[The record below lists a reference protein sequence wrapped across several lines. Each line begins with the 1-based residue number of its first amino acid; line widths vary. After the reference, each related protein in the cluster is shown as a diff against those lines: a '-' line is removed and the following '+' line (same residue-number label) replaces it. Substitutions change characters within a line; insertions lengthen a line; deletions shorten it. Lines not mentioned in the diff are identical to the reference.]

1 MDPTR
6 TRPRHRKVDGHDRD
20 TMTVLLPFVVN
31 AGLNFVLGLMI
42 AFFLGPAEFGRYAI
56 GAAIVVLVNTAML
69 DWIKLSAVRFYSLKT
84 RETQPEI
91 RATLDC
97 LIAGISISLCALL
110 LAAVAAG
117 IDFRMPAMM
126 LAASVLAG
134 IGAGLFDYHGAI
146 ARARFLDAAYARLV
160 IVKNLL
166 ALILMV
172 GGAWLT
178 RDPTVVLLGGLLS
191 AAVALVSVRKT
202 LADAPLSFSA
212 ARRDLAWTFAKYA
225 LPLVAGNAIY
235 SLIPLLNRSLLAG
248 AHGFAEAG
256 HFSLASDMG
265 LRLFG
270 TLGATLEIVL
280 LRAVIRLDET
290 RGRRA
295 AQKRIAANIVIVLAV
310 ALPAVVGFWLILPAF
325 DRMLVPPSFQG
336 RFSAYMA
343 LLLPGFAAITIFQ
356 AALYPVFLIEKR
368 TLVTTLAAVIGL
380 CVNLAI
386 VAAFAT
392 SGPMVYGVAQ
402 TAAFLAVLAITA
414 VMALRSLPVLP
425 PLRDCGAIL
434 LAVAAMAAAIWPLR
448 DRFDPALE
456 LVLQVVAGA
465 LAYGAIVVICDVAR
479 CRTLALLWWAGRRGR
494 RA

>member
-1 MDPTR
+1 
-6 TRPRHRKVDGHDRD
+6 
-20 TMTVLLPFVVN
+20 MTVLLPFVVN
-31 AGLNFVLGLMI
+31 AGLNFVLGLLI

-56 GAAIVVLVNTAML
+56 GAAIIVLVNTALL
-69 DWIKLSAVRFYSLKT
+69 DWIRLSAVRFYSLRA

-91 RATLDC
+91 RATLD
-97 LIAGISISLCALL
+97 LLVAGVSMTLCALL
-110 LAAVAAG
+110 VAAIVAG

-134 IGAGLFDYHGAI
+134 LGAGLFDYHGAI

-166 ALILMV
+166 ALVLMV

-178 RDPTVVLLGGLLS
+178 RDPTVVLFGGLLS
-191 AAVALVSVRKT
+191 AAVALVSVRRV
-202 LADAPLSFSA
+202 LADAPLSLSA
-212 ARRDLAWTFAKYA
+212 ARGSVAWIFAKYA
-225 LPLVAGNAIY
+225 LPIVAGNAIY
-235 SLIPLLNRSLLAG
+235 SLIPLLNRSLMAG

-256 HFSLASDMG
+256 YFSLASDMG

-270 TLGATLEIVL
+270 TLGTTLEIVL
-280 LRAVIRLDET
+280 LRQVIRLDET

-310 ALPAVVGFWLILPAF
+310 ALPAAVGFALTLPAF

-343 LLLPGFAAITIFQ
+343 PLLPGFVAIAIFQ
-356 AALYPVFLIEKR
+356 AGLYPAFLIEKR
-368 TLVTTLAAVIGL
+368 TLVTTLAAVVGL
-380 CVNLAI
+380 CANVAI
-386 VAAFAT
+386 VAAFAA
-392 SGPMVYGVAQ
+392 SSPIVYAAAQ
-402 TAAFLAVLAITA
+402 TAAFLVVLAITA
-414 VMALRSLPVLP
+414 TAALRILPVLP
-425 PLRDCGAIL
+425 SLRDCGAIL

-448 DRFDPALE
+448 DRFSAVPE
-456 LVLQVVAGA
+456 LALQVVLGA
-465 LAYGAIVVICDVAR
+465 LVYGAVILACDVAR
-479 CRTLALLWWAGRRGR
+479 WRTLLLLWWAARRSR

>member
-1 MDPTR
+1 
-6 TRPRHRKVDGHDRD
+6 
-20 TMTVLLPFVVN
+20 MTVLLPFVVN
-31 AGLNFVLGLMI
+31 AGLNFVLGLLI

-56 GAAIVVLVNTAML
+56 GAAIIVLVNTALL
-69 DWIKLSAVRFYSLKT
+69 DWIRLSAVRFYSLAT

-91 RATLDC
+91 RATLDL
-97 LIAGISISLCALL
+97 LIAGVSMTLCALL
-110 LAAVAAG
+110 LAAVVAG

-134 IGAGLFDYHGAI
+134 IGAGLFDYHGAV

-191 AAVALVSVRKT
+191 AAVALVSVRRT
-202 LADAPLSFSA
+202 LADAPLSVSA
-212 ARRDLAWTFAKYA
+212 ARRDIAWTFAKYA

-235 SLIPLLNRSLLAG
+235 SLIPLLNRSLVAG

-256 HFSLASDMG
+256 YFSLASDMG

-280 LRAVIRLDET
+280 LRQVIRLDET

-310 ALPAVVGFWLILPAF
+310 ALPAAVGFALVLPAF
-325 DRMLVPPSFQG
+325 DRILVPPSFQG

-343 LLLPGFAAITIFQ
+343 PLLPGFVAIAIFQ
-356 AALYPVFLIEKR
+356 AGLYPAFLIEKR
-368 TLVTTLAAVIGL
+368 TLVATLAALIGFG
-380 CVNLAI
+380 VNIAV
-386 VAAFAT
+386 VAALSA
-392 SGPMVYGVAQ
+392 SGALVYAGAQ
-402 TAAFLAVLAITA
+402 SAAFLSVLAITA
-414 VMALRSLPVLP
+414 VAALRTLPVLP
-425 PLRDCGAIL
+425 PPRDCGAIL

-448 DRFDPALE
+448 DRFAAVPE
-456 LVLQVVAGA
+456 LLLQVVLGG
-465 LAYGAIVVICDVAR
+465 LVYGAVILICDVAR
-479 CRTLALLWWAGRRGR
+479 WRTLLQLWWVARRGR
-494 RA
+494 QR

>member
-1 MDPTR
+1 
-6 TRPRHRKVDGHDRD
+6 
-20 TMTVLLPFVVN
+20 MTVLLPFVLN
-31 AGLNFVLGLMI
+31 AGLNFVLGLLI

-56 GAAIVVLVNTAML
+56 GAAIIVLVNTALL
-69 DWIKLSAVRFYSLKT
+69 DWIRLSAVRFYSLRA

-91 RATLDC
+91 RATLDL
-97 LIAGISISLCALL
+97 LIAGVSMTLCALL
-110 LAAVAAG
+110 LAAVVAG

-166 ALILMV
+166 ALVLMV

-191 AAVALVSVRKT
+191 AAVALVSVRRV
-202 LADAPLSFSA
+202 LVDAPLSVSA
-212 ARRDLAWTFAKYA
+212 ARREVAWTFAKYA

-235 SLIPLLNRSLLAG
+235 SLIPLLNRSLMAG

-256 HFSLASDMG
+256 YFSLASDMG

-280 LRAVIRLDET
+280 LRQVIRLDET

-310 ALPAVVGFWLILPAF
+310 ALPAAVGFALALPAF
-325 DRMLVPPSFQG
+325 DRLLVPPSFQG
-336 RFSAYMA
+336 QFSAYMA
-343 LLLPGFAAITIFQ
+343 PLLPGFVAISIFQ
-356 AALYPVFLIEKR
+356 AGLYPAFLIEKR
-368 TLVTTLAAVIGL
+368 TLVATLAAVVGL
-380 CVNLAI
+380 CTNVAI
-386 VAAFAT
+386 VVAFAA
-392 SGPMVYGVAQ
+392 SSPIVYAAAQ
-402 TAAFLAVLAITA
+402 TSAFLVVLVITA
-414 VMALRSLPVLP
+414 AAALRLLPVLP
-425 PLRDCGAIL
+425 PWRDCGAVL

-448 DRFDPALE
+448 DRFAAVPELALQI
-456 LVLQVVAGA
+456 VLGA
-465 LAYGAIVVICDVAR
+465 LVYGAVILACDVAR
-479 CRTLALLWWAGRRGR
+479 WRTLLLLWWAARRSR
-494 RA
+494 RP

>member
-1 MDPTR
+1 
-6 TRPRHRKVDGHDRD
+6 
-20 TMTVLLPFVVN
+20 MTVLLPFVVN
-31 AGLNFVLGLMI
+31 AGLNFVLGLLI

-56 GAAIVVLVNTAML
+56 GAAIIVLVNTAML
-69 DWIKLSAVRFYSLKT
+69 DWIRLSAVRFYSSSA

-91 RATLDC
+91 RATLD
-97 LIAGISISLCALL
+97 LLVAGVSMTLSALL
-110 LAAVAAG
+110 LAAIVAG
-117 IDFRMPAMM
+117 VDFRMPATM

-160 IVKNLL
+160 IVKNVL

-191 AAVALVSVRKT
+191 AAVALVSVRRT
-202 LADAPLSFSA
+202 LVDAPLSVA
-212 ARRDLAWTFAKYA
+212 TARRDVAWTFAKYA
-225 LPLVAGNAIY
+225 LPIVAGNAIY

-256 HFSLASDMG
+256 YFSLASDMG

-270 TLGATLEIVL
+270 TLGAALEIVL
-280 LRAVIRLDET
+280 LRQVIRLDET

-310 ALPAVVGFWLILPAF
+310 ALPAVVGFALALPAF
-325 DRMLVPPSFQG
+325 DRLLVPPSFQG

-343 LLLPGFAAITIFQ
+343 PLLPGFVAIAIFQ
-356 AALYPVFLIEKR
+356 AGLYPAFLIEKR
-368 TLVTTLAAVIGL
+368 TLVATLAAIIGL
-380 CVNLAI
+380 GANIAI
-386 VAAFAT
+386 VVAFA
-392 SGPMVYGVAQ
+392 SSSPIVYAAAQ

-414 VMALRSLPVLP
+414 VAALRLLPVLP
-425 PLRDCGAIL
+425 PWRDCGAVL
-434 LAVAAMAAAIWPLR
+434 LAVAAMAAAIWPLQ
-448 DRFDPALE
+448 DRFAAVSE
-456 LVLQVVAGA
+456 LVLQLVLGA
-465 LAYGAIVVICDVAR
+465 LVYGAVILACDVAR
-479 CRTLALLWWAGRRGR
+479 WRTLLLLWWATRHSRRF
-494 RA
+494 